1 MKVLIGGS
9 GLLGK
14 SLHSYLNSKN
24 ILSSDLISLRKCHFN
39 DFKSK
44 FHSLDKNDI
53 FIDSMDPNA
62 MSKTF
67 DIQVNR
73 KAISFRTY
81 ALKNSSKITYFYI
94 STANLY
100 EKSLSLIDEKSEL
113 KKNYTPYLQMKLNS
127 ENFVKRHCKSNFAI
141 LRIVNIWNNNEANS
155 FFGDLINAK
164 IKNSTIDPRKNDEDV
179 ISYANL
185 SDICKLI
192 ENIIITQKSGI
203 INLSTNCFDTRE
215 NLKAKVNS
223 TQIKDFNDKKGYR
236 VRSNVINWKMILG
249 NKKELF

>member
-1 MKVLIGGS
+1 MKVLISGS
-9 GLLGK
+9 GLLGN
-14 SLHSYLNSKN
+14 SLHSYLSSEN
-24 ILSSDLISLRKCHFN
+24 LLLSDLISLRKSNFS

-44 FHSLDKNDI
+44 FDALDKNDI

-62 MSKTF
+62 ISNTF
-67 DIQVNR
+67 DIQINK

-81 ALKNSSKITYFYI
+81 ALKNSAKISYFYI

-113 KKNYTPYLQMKLNS
+113 KKNFTPYLQMKLNS
-127 ENFVKRHCKSNFAI
+127 ENFVKKNCKSNFAI
-141 LRIVNIWNNNEANS
+141 LRIVNIWNNNDANS

-164 IKNSTIDPRKNDEDV
+164 IKNIKIKPRKNDEDV

-192 ENIIITQKSGI
+192 KNIIITQKSGI
-203 INLSTNCFDTRE
+203 INVSTNCFDTRE

-223 TQIKDFNDKKGYR
+223 TLIKEFHDKKGYR
-236 VRSNVINWKMILG
+236 VESNVINWKLILE

>member
-1 MKVLIGGS
+1 MKVLISGS

-14 SLHSYLNSKN
+14 SLNSYLNSKN
-24 ILSSDLISLRKCHFN
+24 LIFSDLISLRKCHFN

-44 FHSLDKNDI
+44 FNKLDKNDI
-53 FIDSMDPNA
+53 FIDSMDPNEI
-62 MSKTF
+62 SNTF
-67 DIQVNR
+67 DIQINR
-73 KAISFRTY
+73 KANSFRKY
-81 ALKNSSKITYFYI
+81 ALKNSSKISYFYI

-100 EKSLSLIDEKSEL
+100 EKSLTLIDEKSEL
-113 KKNYTPYLQMKLNS
+113 KKKYTPYLQMKLNS

-164 IKNSTIDPRKNDEDV
+164 IKNLIIDPRKNDEDV

-203 INLSTNCFDTRE
+203 INVSTNCFDTRE

-223 TQIKDFNDKKGYR
+223 TEIKEIHNKKGYR
-236 VRSNVINWKMILG
+236 VRSNVINWKLILE

>member
-1 MKVLIGGS
+1 MKVLISGS

-24 ILSSDLISLRKCHFN
+24 LLSSDLISLRKCNFI

-62 MSKTF
+62 IGNNF
-67 DIQVNR
+67 DIQTNR

-81 ALKNSSKITYFYI
+81 ALKNSSKISYFYF

-113 KKNYTPYLQMKLNS
+113 KKNYTPYLQMKFNS
-127 ENFVKRHCKSNFAI
+127 ENLVKSHCKSKFAI
-141 LRIVNIWNNNEANS
+141 LRLVNIWSNNEVNS

-164 IKNSTIDPRKNDEDV
+164 IKNLIIDPRKNDEDV

-192 ENIIITQKSGI
+192 ESIIITKKSGI
-203 INLSTNCFDTRE
+203 INVATNCFDTRE

-223 TQIKDFNDKKGYR
+223 TQIKEFNDKKGYR
-236 VRSNVINWKMILG
+236 IQSNVINWKMILE

>member
-1 MKVLIGGS
+1 MRVLISGS

-14 SLHSYLNSKN
+14 SLHSYLNTN
-24 ILSSDLISLRKCHFN
+24 NLLSSDLISLRKCNFSH
-39 DFKSK
+39 FKSK
-44 FHSLDKNDI
+44 FHELDKNDI

-62 MSKTF
+62 ISNTF
-67 DIQVNR
+67 DNQINK
-73 KAISFRTY
+73 KAISLRTY

-100 EKSLSLIDEKSEL
+100 EKSLSLIDEESAL
-113 KKNYTPYLQMKLNS
+113 KKNFTPYLQMKFNS
-127 ENFVKRHCKSNFAI
+127 ENFVKSHCKSNFAI
-141 LRIVNIWNNNEANS
+141 LRIVNIWNNSQANS

-164 IKNSTIDPRKNDEDV
+164 INNLIIHPKKNDEDV

-192 ENIIITQKSGI
+192 ENIIITKKLGI
-203 INLSTNCFDTRE
+203 INVATNCFDTRE

-223 TQIKDFNDKKGYR
+223 TRIKEFNDKKGYR
-236 VRSNVINWKMILG
+236 IQSNVINWKMILE